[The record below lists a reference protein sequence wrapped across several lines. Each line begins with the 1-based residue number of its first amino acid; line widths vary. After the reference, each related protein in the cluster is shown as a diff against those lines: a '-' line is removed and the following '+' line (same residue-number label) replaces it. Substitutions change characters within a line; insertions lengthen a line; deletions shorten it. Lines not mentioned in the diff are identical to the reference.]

1 MYVEV
6 KDDTKN
12 NSYEAIGLATYSNST
27 PTVLSYTSIF
37 ESLWTQTELYEQLK
51 THDKMQR
58 EFIDIAAHELR
69 TPVQLILGLSQV
81 LQSKIKNDEM
91 EYQELLDAIVRNA
104 KRLQELAENILDVT
118 RIESQTLNL
127 NKQHV

>member
-1 MYVEV
+1 
-6 KDDTKN
+6 
-12 NSYEAIGLATYSNST
+12 
-27 PTVLSYTSIF
+27 
-37 ESLWTQTELYEQLK
+37 
-51 THDKMQR
+51 MQR